1 MANDRGQLL
10 GDRYRLIERLG
21 AGGTSVVW
29 RGYDEILDRQV
40 AVKVLAP
47 QYAPDQ
53 AFRTRIRVEAQ
64 AAARLCHPHITNVYD
79 YGEARR
85 DDATLPYVVM
95 ELVDGES
102 LADRL
107 RRDHVLPW
115 RVAVA
120 VCAEVASALA
130 AAHAT
135 GVVHR
140 DVTPANVMLTSTG
153 AKVVDFG
160 ISALTGESD
169 VGPDG
174 NLLGT
179 PAYLAPERL
188 NGGQVSPATDVYAVG
203 LLLYRSLTGRLP
215 WPAANVTEML
225 RAHLHTAPDPMP
237 PVAGLPAEVIGLT
250 VRCLAKRP
258 ADRPTSEEVAKTL
271 AAAVGVAAGRSSSTM
286 ALPVQAPG
294 VDAADADAGPGAGPD
309 AGTDGLPPLVDVT
322 CGLEVTG
329 LDLSATDAY
338 LSTTG
343 ADPARTDGDLVVT
356 GAVGRAAS
364 GPVALSASGPVAAAG
379 PAPAPAPG
387 SAAATGPAGG
397 AGRRRRLRT
406 SWVQRRAEA
415 VVIGIGLMMVSAL
428 VWAGAGATPATDRA
442 REALA
447 APPRL
452 GLAAQTPTLA
462 AQSPAPC
469 QVDYAVHADDG
480 RRFVAVA
487 TVTNTGSAAL
497 TDWSVRFAFPGTQ
510 RLTAVAS
517 AQWHQQGP
525 DVVLRPVSD
534 GAPLAAGAS
543 TAVRLTGDYHGVNTL
558 PLEFHLDEQHCGVTV
573 AAIAGQ
579 SAGAP
584 DLLHAAVDTPTD

>member
-1 MANDRGQLL
+1 MGGVANDRGQLL

-21 AGGTSVVW
+21 TGGTSVVW

-225 RAHLHTAPDPMP
+225 RAHLHTAPAPMP

-258 ADRPTSEEVAKTL
+258 ADRPTSEEVAKSL

-294 VDAADADAGPGAGPD
+294 GDAADVGAG
-309 AGTDGLPPLVDVT
+309 ADGLPPLVDIT

-329 LDLSATDAY
+329 LDLS
-338 LSTTG
+338 TTG
-343 ADPARTDGDLVVT
+343 ADLMVTGTDPARTDGDLVVT
-356 GAVGRAAS
+356 GSVARAAS
-364 GPVALSASGPVAAAG
+364 APVAAAG
-379 PAPAPAPG
+379 PATGP
-387 SAAATGPAGG
+387 ATGPAGG
-397 AGRRRRLRT
+397 AARRRRLRT

-469 QVDYAVHADDG
+469 QVDYAVHADNG
-480 RRFVAVA
+480 RQFVAVA
-487 TVTNTGSAAL
+487 TVTNTGSAAV

-517 AQWHQQGP
+517 AHWHQQGR
-525 DVVLRPVSD
+525 DVVLRPVGD

-543 TAVRLTGDYHGVNTL
+543 TAVRLTGDYDGVNTL
-558 PLEFHLDEQHCGVTV
+558 PLEFHLDEQDCGVTV